1 MPLDQNKSFVSSSTE
16 STATSMSSSSGL
28 TINNQIVG
36 GLHSYPL
43 LSNIIN
49 TDLNNQ
55 IPLVFQPASSSTTTI
70 MEPGC
75 DDDNGDVNSICYLTQ
90 AGVDAVTPGWP
101 PSFPLPNVGDP
112 YPPDSARNTS
122 NNPCGNRS
130 EGLLNAFCAYEKTIT
145 ITTPASLGLNPDLHS
160 SGRLQLGMIVY
171 IQEKNQA
178 YQFMIDNYKDL
189 YDAAEGD
196 IITSEFNSSVRD
208 TSAASRSLIDA
219 WTVHKVEGELKD
231 PGEPNQGTW
240 SRDEAN
246 WKKYPNVPEYFT
258 INAVPASEEVDDF
271 NFEDAYIVVP
281 QEWDGKKVVS
291 VEASLFTMDSLT
303 FTSDIDVQLIQIS
316 KSGIQSSYTYTHTF
330 GEKSHSSSFVSPFT
344 LSGNS
349 TLQIKTNDSFG
360 SGNQGYTATFKV
372 IS

>member
-1 MPLDQNKSFVSSSTE
+1 MPLDQNKSFVSSLTE

-49 TDLNNQ
+49 TDVNNK
-55 IPLVFQPASSSTTTI
+55 IPLVFKPASSSTTTI

-75 DDDNGDVNSICYLTQ
+75 DDDNADTLSVCYLSAAGAQATGRNIGDVFS
-90 AGVDAVTPGWP
+90 GVCGTPG
-101 PSFPLPNVGDP
+101 LD
-112 YPPDSARNTS
+112 AT
-122 NNPCGNRS
+122 
-130 EGLLNAFCAYEKTIT
+130 LNAFCEYEKTIT
-145 ITTPASLGLNPDLHS
+145 VTNPASLVLNPDLHS

-196 IITSEFNSSVRD
+196 IVTSEFNSNVRD
-208 TSAASRSLIDA
+208 SSDASRSLIDA

-231 PGEPNQGTW
+231 PSDSDQGTW
-240 SRDEAN
+240 SRAEAN

-258 INAVPASEEVDDF
+258 INAVPASEEVDGF

-291 VEASLFTMDSLT
+291 VEASLFTIDSSN
-303 FTSDIDVQLIQIS
+303 FTSDVNVELIQIS
-316 KSGIQSSYTYTHTF
+316 KSGSPSNDIYTHIA
-330 GEKSHSSSFVSPFT
+330 GEKSHSSSFVSPLT

-349 TLQIKTNDSFG
+349 TLQIKANDSFG

>member
-1 MPLDQNKSFVSSSTE
+1 MPLDQNKSFISSSTE
-16 STATSMSSSSGL
+16 STSTSMSSSSGL
-28 TINNQIVG
+28 TINNQIIG

-49 TDLNNQ
+49 TDANNK

-75 DDDNGDVNSICYLTQ
+75 DDDNADSSSVCYLSE
-90 AGVDAVTPGWP
+90 AGATAG
-101 PSFPLPNVGDP
+101 FGNVGDVFSGVCGNP
-112 YPPDSARNTS
+112 DLDSALDT
-122 NNPCGNRS
+122 
-130 EGLLNAFCAYEKTIT
+130 FCEYEKTIT
-145 ITTPASLGLNPDLHS
+145 TTTPASLVLNPDLHS
-160 SGRLQLGMIVY
+160 SGRLQLGMVVY
-171 IQEKNQA
+171 IQEKNQS
-178 YQFMIDNYKDL
+178 YQFVIDNYKDL
-189 YDAAEGD
+189 YDAAEAD
-196 IITSEFNSSVRD
+196 IVTSEFNSNVRD
-208 TSAASRSLIDA
+208 SSAASRSLIDA

-231 PGEPNQGTW
+231 PDDSDQGAW

-281 QEWDGKKVVS
+281 QEWNGKKVVS
-291 VEASLFTMDSLT
+291 VEASLFTMDSST
-303 FTSDIDVQLIQIS
+303 FTSDIDIQLTQIS
-316 KSGIQSSYTYTHTF
+316 KSGIQSAYTYTHTL